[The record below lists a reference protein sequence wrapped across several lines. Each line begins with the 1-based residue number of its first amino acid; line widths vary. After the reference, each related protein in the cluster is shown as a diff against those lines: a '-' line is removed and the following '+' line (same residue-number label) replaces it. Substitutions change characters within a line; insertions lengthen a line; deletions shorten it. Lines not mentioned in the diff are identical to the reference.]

1 MPLFP
6 SQESISEIRYQTKKD
21 FKRMQKVE
29 ESRYRRDD
37 APDRYKREMPKGYK
51 SRYSGRMI

>member
-6 SQESISEIRYQTKKD
+6 DRENVSEIRYQVKKD
-21 FKRMQKVE
+21 FKRIKKTE

-51 SRYSGRMI
+51 SKYSGRMI

>member
-1 MPLFP
+1 MPLYP
-6 SQESISEIRYQTKKD
+6 DWQNVSEIRSQVKKD
-21 FKRMQKVE
+21 FKRIKKTE
-29 ESRYRRDD
+29 ESRYKRDD